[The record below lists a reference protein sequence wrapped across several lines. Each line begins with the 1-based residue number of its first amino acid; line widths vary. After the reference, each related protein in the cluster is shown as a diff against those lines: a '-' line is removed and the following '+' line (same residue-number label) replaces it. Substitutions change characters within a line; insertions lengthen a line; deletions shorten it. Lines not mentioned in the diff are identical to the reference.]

1 MRLHKF
7 LVIYG
12 VVITVR
18 FAMIY
23 THGYLHPDEFFQAQE
38 VFAVRDRTLGN
49 ALADMLL
56 ILTQTL
62 QMYNYHG
69 SSTVIALVALSSCPK
84 WQRVVSARKHF
95 MVDSISQECPYGLP

>member
-23 THGYLHPDEFFQAQE
+23 TH
-38 VFAVRDRTLGN
+38 
-49 ALADMLL
+49 DMLL

-69 SSTVIALVALSSCPK
+69 SSRMTALVALSSCPK
-84 WQRVVSARKHF
+84 WQRA
-95 MVDSISQECPYGLP
+95 CPYGLPQHFKLCWDSELAQRQFWSYCKS